1 MEINMVNYATPQS
14 SLHQLLGSAPEA
26 FGNAAVLLAGKKGKQ
41 LVDDI
46 VEALARNTKPDRRT
60 LRNLVQLHR
69 ILSLDAI
76 DEDPEAQGRFL
87 MIAPTDPVVEE
98 ICLLS
103 DSLLDALSV
112 YASLHPSI
120 DLDLAA

>member
-1 MEINMVNYATPQS
+1 MEPNMVNYATPQS

-26 FGNAAVLLAGKKGKQ
+26 FAHAARLLAGKKGKQ

-46 VEALARNTKPDRRT
+46 VEALARNTRPDRRT

-76 DEDPEAQGRFL
+76 DDHSSEAEMLFMALDPA
-87 MIAPTDPVVEE
+87 DPIVEE

-103 DSLLDALSV
+103 DTLLHALRE
-112 YASLHPSI
+112 YT
-120 DLDLAA
+120 